1 VTHEHQE
8 YYEVKIM
15 EFTGKFAKEVSTLA
29 IETLNRVFAGN
40 GYDITVTNGGGNY
53 APLEFKM
60 KLNLALSNGYG
71 ETQARAD
78 YKQYADIY
86 QLPLEMLGST
96 FNYNG
101 KFFTVT
107 GLLPN
112 RRKNDIQIE
121 NSNGKRFVAP
131 HESVVRAYQHHV
143 ADKVVDAH
151 LNKVSV

>member
-1 VTHEHQE
+1 
-8 YYEVKIM
+8 M
-15 EFTGKFAKEVSTLA
+15 EFTGKFAKEISTLS
-29 IETLNRVFAGN
+29 IETLNKVFADK

-53 APLEFKM
+53 APLQFTM
-60 KLNLALSNGYG
+60 KLKLSVSSEDG
-71 ETQARAD
+71 ETQAQSD
-78 YKQYADIY
+78 YKRYADLY

-121 NSNGKRFVAP
+121 NSNGKTFIAP
-131 HESVVRAYQHHV
+131 HESVVRAYKLHTAKSQFAGTPIPEV
-143 ADKVVDAH
+143 TV
-151 LNKVSV
+151 

>member
-1 VTHEHQE
+1 
-8 YYEVKIM
+8 M

-29 IETLNRVFAGN
+29 IDTLNRVFAEK

-53 APLEFKM
+53 APREFKM
-60 KLNLALSNGYG
+60 KLKLALSNEDG
-71 ETQARAD
+71 ETQAQSD
-78 YKQYADIY
+78 YKRYADLY

-121 NSNGKRFVAP
+121 NTNGKTFIAP
-131 HESVVRAYQHHV
+131 HESVVRAYKLHTAKSQFAGTPIPEV
-143 ADKVVDAH
+143 TI
-151 LNKVSV
+151 

>member
-1 VTHEHQE
+1 
-8 YYEVKIM
+8 M
-15 EFTGKFAKEVSTLA
+15 EFTGKFTKEVSTLA
-29 IETLNRVFAGN
+29 IETLNKVFADK

-53 APLEFKM
+53 APLEFKL
-60 KLNLALSNGYG
+60 KLKLALSNADGT
-71 ETQARAD
+71 TQAQTD
-78 YKQYADIY
+78 YKLYADLY

-121 NSNGKRFVAP
+121 NSNGKTFIAP
-131 HESVVRAYQHHV
+131 HESVVRAYQRHV

-151 LNKVSV
+151 LDKVGV

>member
-1 VTHEHQE
+1 
-8 YYEVKIM
+8 M

-29 IETLNRVFAGN
+29 IDTLNRVFAEK

-60 KLNLALSNGYG
+60 KLKLALSNGDG
-71 ETQARAD
+71 ETQAQTD
-78 YKQYADIY
+78 YKRYANLY
-86 QLPLEMLGST
+86 ELPLEMLGST

-121 NSNGKRFVAP
+121 NSNGKTFIAP
-131 HESVVRAYQHHV
+131 HESVIRAYKLHTAKAQFAGTPIPEV
-143 ADKVVDAH
+143 TI
-151 LNKVSV
+151 

>member
-1 VTHEHQE
+1 
-8 YYEVKIM
+8 M

-29 IETLNRVFAGN
+29 IDTLNRVFAEK

-53 APLEFKM
+53 APREFKM
-60 KLNLALSNGYG
+60 KLKLALSNEDG
-71 ETQARAD
+71 ETQAQTD
-78 YKQYADIY
+78 YKLYADLY

-121 NSNGKRFVAP
+121 NTNGKTFIAP
-131 HESVVRAYQHHV
+131 HESVIRAYKLHTAKAQFAGTPIPEV
-143 ADKVVDAH
+143 TI
-151 LNKVSV
+151 

>member
-1 VTHEHQE
+1 
-8 YYEVKIM
+8 M

-29 IETLNRVFAGN
+29 IETLNKVFADK

-53 APLEFKM
+53 APLQFTM
-60 KLNLALSNGYG
+60 KLKLALNNGDG
-71 ETQARAD
+71 ETQAQSD
-78 YKQYADIY
+78 YKRYADLY

-121 NSNGKRFVAP
+121 NSNGKTFIAP
-131 HESVVRAYQHHV
+131 HESVVRAYKLHTAKSQFAGTPIPEV
-143 ADKVVDAH
+143 TV
-151 LNKVSV
+151 

>member
-1 VTHEHQE
+1 
-8 YYEVKIM
+8 M

-29 IETLNRVFAGN
+29 IDTLNRVFAEK

-53 APLEFKM
+53 APREFKM
-60 KLNLALSNGYG
+60 KLKLALSNEDG
-71 ETQARAD
+71 ETQAQTD
-78 YKQYADIY
+78 YKLYADLY

-121 NSNGKRFVAP
+121 NTNGKTFIAP
-131 HESVVRAYQHHV
+131 HESVVRAYKLHTAKAQFAGTPIPEV
-143 ADKVVDAH
+143 TI
-151 LNKVSV
+151 

>member
-1 VTHEHQE
+1 
-8 YYEVKIM
+8 M

-29 IETLNRVFAGN
+29 IDTLNKVFAEK

-53 APLEFKM
+53 APREFKM
-60 KLNLALSNGYG
+60 KLKLALSNEDG
-71 ETQARAD
+71 ETQAQTD
-78 YKQYADIY
+78 YKLYADLY

-121 NSNGKRFVAP
+121 NTNGKTFIAP
-131 HESVVRAYQHHV
+131 HESVVRAYKLHTAKAQFDGNPIPAV
-143 ADKVVDAH
+143 TI
-151 LNKVSV
+151 